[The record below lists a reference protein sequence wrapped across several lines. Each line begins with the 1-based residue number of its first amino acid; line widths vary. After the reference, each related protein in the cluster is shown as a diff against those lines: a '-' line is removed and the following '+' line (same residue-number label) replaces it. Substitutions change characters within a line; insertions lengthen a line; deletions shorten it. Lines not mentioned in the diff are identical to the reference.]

1 MFNWLKRTKA
11 AARSPVPPLYFK
23 DNAAAFKYTCDF
35 LLTELKT
42 GAYLPALVQDAS
54 ELLGAGNAV
63 KKQSDGNQTALLTI
77 SAKDGG
83 FTVAAATAGPNGPD
97 LKPGDLVVWLAGEPI
112 GHLQGKYEDLRMT
125 WGGLIV
131 AKLRPEYTDGRGW
144 AIERPFK

>member
-1 MFNWLKRTKA
+1 MFDWLKKTKPA
-11 AARSPVPPLYFK
+11 VPASVPPLSFK
-23 DNAAAFKYTCDF
+23 DNAAAFKYACDF
-35 LLTELKT
+35 LLTDLRT

-63 KKQSDGNQTALLTI
+63 KKQSDGNQTALLTV

-83 FTVAAATAGPNGPD
+83 FTVAAATAGPSGPD
-97 LKPGDLVVWLAGEPI
+97 LKPGDLVMWLAGQQI
-112 GHLQGKYEDLRMT
+112 AHLQGKYEDPRMT

-131 AKLRPEYTDGRGW
+131 AKLRPEYTEGRGW